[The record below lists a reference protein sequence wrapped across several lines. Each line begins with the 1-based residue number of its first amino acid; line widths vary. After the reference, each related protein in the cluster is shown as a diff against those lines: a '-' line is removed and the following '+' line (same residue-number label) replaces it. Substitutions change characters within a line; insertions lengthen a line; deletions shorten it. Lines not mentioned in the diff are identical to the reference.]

1 MVCVCVTDH
10 KHLTSF
16 IKKEK
21 WQKFQNSIPFYKTG
35 EWKKIRF
42 FLYQHVPIIPYNRT
56 YIYINF
62 CYLYLF
68 LSAAFNLNMFIYIK
82 RQKYPKECQKIYR
95 FTCLAFK
102 ISFFTPYTHVDYI
115 YFNMALITVT
125 CLSQQYFFFLF

>member
-1 MVCVCVTDH
+1 MCV
-10 KHLTSF
+10 LQIINISPRSS
-16 IKKEK
+16 KKRNGK
-21 WQKFQNSIPFYKTG
+21 NFKTQYLSTRLVNG
-35 EWKKIRF
+35 KKIRF